1 MSGCV
6 WRLSTAVQQRKFN
19 NVDLKVW
26 ILWKCN
32 LFFKDWCR
40 SARTFCSADEGVVC
54 LVALL
59 KSEETDSIPR
69 VGEIQFY
76 WVTNV
81 FNVRL
86 NQDVQELR
94 LQLPSYGVLS
104 WKTASQWTLHWCSV
118 FQTNAAQMGF
128 FFLSLVFSDWWS
140 SCSKTAVKERM
151 FLTRTRCHVD
161 LISVMEQSAL
171 KAGAA
176 AAGGGGSPSGIQR
189 MWNGRCLCLHTSLL
203 LICYCPSGGEREG
216 SLIDSKAIKLMKY
229 ILYIK

>member
-6 WRLSTAVQQRKFN
+6 WWLSTAVQQRKSN
-19 NVDLKVW
+19 NVDLKIW
-26 ILWKCN
+26 ILWKCH

-40 SARTFCSADEGVVC
+40 SARTFCSADEGLVC

-94 LQLPSYGVLS
+94 LQIPNYGVLS

-128 FFLSLVFSDWWS
+128 FFSLSCVLWLMIIFFQNCSEGENVFDENAVSCGSDLSDGTVSTEGWS
-140 SCSKTAVKERM
+140 SSSRWRRESVWYSENVERPMFMSAYLTAP
-151 FLTRTRCHVD
+151 H
-161 LISVMEQSAL
+161 
-171 KAGAA
+171 
-176 AAGGGGSPSGIQR
+176 
-189 MWNGRCLCLHTSLL
+189 LL
-203 LICYCPSGGEREG
+203 LPQWRRERRQPDG
-216 SLIDSKAIKLMKY
+216 
-229 ILYIK
+229 